1 MDTVTA
7 RERLEEM
14 RGQIDS
20 SILVL
25 QGEHPAGRAATDSP
39 QDPADAGSTLS
50 ETDRTEAALDAVQS
64 QRRLVMDALVRID
77 RGVYGTCADCGK
89 PIPER
94 PAGCQAGGGPLRE
107 LPVQA
112 GPQALSVPAAIS
124 RGFHARWGLPACR
137 PGAIGAPGG
146 SGGSL
151 PRASTRDGACRLA
164 GQAPS
169 APRGLRG
176 VAPPG

>member
-25 QGEHPAGRAATDSP
+25 QGEHPTGRAAIDSP

-89 PIPER
+89 PIPEGRLDAR
-94 PAGCQAGGGPLRE
+94 PEAARCVSCQ
-107 LPVQA
+107 
-112 GPQALSVPAAIS
+112 SK
-124 RGFHARWGLPACR
+124 
-137 PGAIGAPGG
+137 
-146 SGGSL
+146 
-151 PRASTRDGACRLA
+151 RDRKH
-164 GQAPS
+164 
-169 APRGLRG
+169 
-176 VAPPG
+176 

>member
-25 QGEHPAGRAATDSP
+25 QGEHPAGRAAIDSP

-89 PIPER
+89 PIPEGRLDAR
-94 PAGCQAGGGPLRE
+94 PEAARCVNCQ
-107 LPVQA
+107 
-112 GPQALSVPAAIS
+112 S
-124 RGFHARWGLPACR
+124 R
-137 PGAIGAPGG
+137 
-146 SGGSL
+146 
-151 PRASTRDGACRLA
+151 RDR
-164 GQAPS
+164 
-169 APRGLRG
+169 RH
-176 VAPPG
+176 